1 MKKLLTLSLVALLTL
16 TLAGCSTKEE
26 PKEETNET
34 VVVSVEN
41 GVEEMIDLE
50 VPFDPERIVVV
61 DYVAL
66 DMLDSWGLGNRVV
79 GMPKSSAPEHLSEY
93 TENEDIVNLGGLK
106 EIDMEAIME
115 LEPEIIF
122 TSGRTASRYDEFSK
136 IAPTVNT
143 SNDYTNG
150 FVESFE
156 TNVMRNAAIFG
167 LEEKAEE
174 QLAAFNERLDVLSEA
189 AEGNTAIIAITS
201 GGALNT
207 LGNASRGNIIT
218 TDIGFENIATDV
230 DTSHGNASSFEI
242 LLEKDADYVF
252 ILDRDTAIGSE
263 GSTAAKQL
271 LDNEIVHKT
280 KAYKNDQIVYLTPEV
295 WYLAEGGIT
304 SMDIMLSDLEAGILN
319 K

>member
-16 TLAGCSTKEE
+16 SLAGCSTGEE

-66 DMLDSWGLGNRVV
+66 DMLNSWGLGDRVV
-79 GMPKSSAPEHLSEY
+79 GMPKSSTPEHLSEY
-93 TENEDIVNLGGLK
+93 AENEDIVNLGGLK

-174 QLAAFNERLDVLSEA
+174 QLAAFNERLDALSEA
-189 AEGNTAIIAITS
+189 AEGNTAIIAITT

-218 TDIGFENIATDV
+218 TDIGFENIAADV

-252 ILDRDTAIGSE
+252 VLDRDSAIGTE

-271 LDNEIVHKT
+271 LDNEIVHQT